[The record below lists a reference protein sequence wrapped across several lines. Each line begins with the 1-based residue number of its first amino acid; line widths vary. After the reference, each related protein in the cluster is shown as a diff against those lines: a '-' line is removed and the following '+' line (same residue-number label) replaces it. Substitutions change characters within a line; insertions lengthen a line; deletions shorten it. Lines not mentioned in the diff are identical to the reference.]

1 MATEHSEAERHR
13 IIRDALAYRPFATVR
28 DLLDLLTVSPATIRR
43 DIAKLHQSGAIRK
56 VFGGIALPE
65 NAASQ
70 RLHARPFEEN
80 RVLNVAVKQAIAIEA
95 EKLCRDGDTIIV
107 NGGTTCFV
115 FARQL
120 AARALTVFTNS
131 MPVAATL
138 WESGVCHLV
147 VGGGEL
153 HREPGVLFT
162 ANPPDNEFYASKFFV
177 GAQGIGPN
185 GLMESHPLM
194 ARLVDDLAR
203 RADEVVVLVD
213 ASKFAVRARHSV
225 IPLSRISTLI
235 TDSNLTDMDAQML
248 ADEGVNL
255 ILVEA
260 NNAPGLR

>member
-1 MATEHSEAERHR
+1 MATDYSEAERHR
-13 IIRDALAYRPFATVR
+13 IIRDALKHRPFATVR
-28 DLLDLLTVSPATIRR
+28 DLLDLLAVSPATVRR
-43 DIAKLHQSGAIRK
+43 DIAKLHQTGAIRK

-65 NAASQ
+65 GASSQ
-70 RLHARPFEEN
+70 QLHARPFEEN
-80 RVLNVAVKQAIAIEA
+80 RVLNVAVKQAIAVEA

-115 FARQL
+115 FARLL
-120 AARALTVFTNS
+120 ATRALTVFTNS

-138 WESGVCHLV
+138 WESGICHLV

-162 ANPPDNEFYASKFFV
+162 PNAPDNDFYASKFFV
-177 GAQGIGPN
+177 GAQGLGPN

-203 RADEVVVLVD
+203 RADEVVVLAD
-213 ASKFAVRARHSV
+213 SGKFAVRARHSV

-235 TDSNLTDMDAQML
+235 TDSNLTDIDAKML
-248 ADEGVNL
+248 ADEDVHVV
-255 ILVEA
+255 IA
-260 NNAPGLR
+260 AAK

>member
-138 WESGVCHLV
+138 WEISLLETLPV
-147 VGGGEL
+147 V
-153 HREPGVLFT
+153 HMT
-162 ANPPDNEFYASKFFV
+162 N
-177 GAQGIGPN
+177 
-185 GLMESHPLM
+185 
-194 ARLVDDLAR
+194 RLVRHMTTHSQHFIIHVIFNIGTSHSLECSCDI
-203 RADEVVVLVD
+203 VD
-213 ASKFAVRARHSV
+213 K
-225 IPLSRISTLI
+225 
-235 TDSNLTDMDAQML
+235 
-248 ADEGVNL
+248 
-255 ILVEA
+255 
-260 NNAPGLR
+260 

>member
-1 MATEHSEAERHR
+1 MTVYSEAERHR
-13 IIRDALAYRPFATVR
+13 IIRDALKHRPFATVR
-28 DLLDLLTVSPATIRR
+28 DLLDLLAVSPATVRR
-43 DIAKLHQSGAIRK
+43 DIAKLHEDGKIRK

-65 NAASQ
+65 HAESE
-70 RLHARPFEEN
+70 RVHARPFEEN

-107 NGGTTCFV
+107 NGGTTCYI
-115 FARQL
+115 FARLL
-120 AARALTVFTNS
+120 ATRALTVFTNS

-162 ANPPDNEFYASKFFV
+162 PNAPENEFYASKFFV
-177 GAQGIGPN
+177 SAQGIGPE

-194 ARLVDDLAR
+194 SRLIDDLAR

-213 ASKFAVRARHSV
+213 ASKFAIRARHSV

-235 TDSNLTDMDAQML
+235 TDSNLTDIDAKML
-248 ADEGVNL
+248 ADEGVDVIIVDGNTS
-255 ILVEA
+255 A
-260 NNAPGLR
+260 